1 MLMLLTFFAE
11 HMTPLNVFR
20 YITARTGDA
29 MITSALIVFLFGPS
43 IVNSLQVRQGKANRS
58 ALTVRRPIQRRP
70 VRPPW
75 AVL

>member
-20 YITARTGDA
+20 YITFRTGGA

-43 IVNSLQVRQGKANRS
+43 IINSLRVR
-58 ALTVRRPIQRRP
+58 
-70 VRPPW
+70 
-75 AVL
+75 

>member
-20 YITARTGDA
+20 YITFRTGGA
-29 MITSALIVFLFGPS
+29 MITSALIVFLFGPT
-43 IVNSLQVRQGKANRS
+43 IINSLRVRQGRGSRS
-58 ALTVRRPIQRRP
+58 ARTARRPISRKP

-75 AVL
+75 AV